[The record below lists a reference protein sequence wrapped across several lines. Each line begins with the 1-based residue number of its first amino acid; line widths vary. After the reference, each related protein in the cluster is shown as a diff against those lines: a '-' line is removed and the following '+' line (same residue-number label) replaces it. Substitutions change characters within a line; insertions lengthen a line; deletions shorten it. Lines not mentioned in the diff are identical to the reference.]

1 MGAAVG
7 FGLSIGSAALSGLIN
22 WIKNEG

>member
-1 MGAAVG
+1 MGAAVA